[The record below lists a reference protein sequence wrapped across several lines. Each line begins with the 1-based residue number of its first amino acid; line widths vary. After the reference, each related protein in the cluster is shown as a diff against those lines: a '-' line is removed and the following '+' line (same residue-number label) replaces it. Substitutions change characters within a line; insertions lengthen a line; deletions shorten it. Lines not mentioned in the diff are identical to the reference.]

1 MIKLLREFG
10 LAGGTEMQGKMLKVI
25 TGIIV
30 VMLVGVAVLPGCG
43 KSGPSG
49 EPEYA
54 GAIAENI
61 LQAINSGDYAPY
73 SEHFDDQ
80 MRKAIPEDLFQKSRE
95 LIRGKIGD
103 YISKEF
109 VEKQVVQEIYT
120 VVIYKAKFSEE
131 PADVKVTVTFL
142 ETDTGVFVSG
152 LSFVSPKLQG
162 Q

>member
-1 MIKLLREFG
+1 MIKFLQEFR
-10 LAGGTEMQGKMLKVI
+10 LAGGTEMQGKMLKVMAGVI
-25 TGIIV
+25 G
-30 VMLVGVAVLPGCG
+30 VMLLGVVLAGCG

-61 LQAINSGDYAPY
+61 LQAINSGDYALY
-73 SEHFDDQ
+73 SGHFDDQ
-80 MRKAIPEDLFQKSRE
+80 MRQAIPEDLFQKSRD
-95 LIRGKIGD
+95 LIRGRVGD